1 MTGYG
6 EATLYNIHCEIKTL
20 NHRFFDA
27 SVSLP
32 SALSSYEFKI
42 RTLLSTYIKRGVVYF
57 KLFIGDTEIE
67 PDIKR
72 AKIYYKF
79 VSELKQKLGLKS
91 DVPIEPFLE
100 FKKQKI
106 PGWREVKEVV
116 ISALNKAVESR
127 IEEGKKLKTD
137 IELHIKN
144 IKNLIKSILE
154 KTPDQKKIE
163 SEFRTKLDSFTKNKL
178 DEQKVKEELTLL
190 LLRENFNEEVVRL
203 DAHFRKF
210 KEIIRDKE
218 PSGKHLAFLL
228 QEMQREANTISAKA
242 KNAEVSQLTVELKRE
257 LEILREQVENVR

>member
-6 EATLYNIHCEIKTL
+6 EATLHNIHCEIKTL

-32 SALSSYEFKI
+32 FALSSYEFKI
-42 RTLLSTYIKRGVVYF
+42 RALLSTSIKRGVVYF
-57 KLFIGDTEIE
+57 KLFTGDTEIE

-79 VSELKQKLGLKS
+79 VSELKQELGLKS
-91 DVPIEPFLE
+91 DVPIEPFLA
-100 FKKQKI
+100 FKKEKV
-106 PGWREVKEVV
+106 PGWRDIKEVV
-116 ISALNKAVESR
+116 IAALNKAVESR
-127 IEEGKKLKTD
+127 IEEGKKLKSD

-144 IKNLIKSILE
+144 IKNLVKSILE

-163 SEFRTKLDSFTKNKL
+163 TEFRTKLDSFTKNKL

-210 KEIIRDKE
+210 KEIIKSKE